1 MTSEPDLAWVASVV
15 GDPARL
21 RILPSLMDGR
31 ARTAKELAFLAGIA
45 APTASGHLSK
55 LLDSRLVAVEP
66 QGRHR
71 YYRIASPLVA
81 QMVETMSVVAGET
94 SRTHSR
100 LRRVDPALAAARTCY
115 DHLAGRLGVAIADA
129 LQAHGHIA
137 FGDGAGEV
145 TTSGRA
151 FFAGLGL
158 DLAEA
163 GQGRRVFCKP
173 CLDWTERRHHLA
185 GAVGAAFCA
194 HCVSAGWVRR
204 LRDNRA
210 VEVSA
215 EGRAALSDLL
225 GIDGRTLTLA
235 TPHAAAA

>member
-1 MTSEPDLAWVASVV
+1 MTSEPDLAWIASVV

-21 RILPSLMDGR
+21 RILLSLMDGR
-31 ARTAKELAFLAGIA
+31 ARTAKELAFLARIA

-100 LRRVDPALAAARTCY
+100 RRRVDPALAAARTCY
-115 DHLAGRLGVAIADA
+115 DHLAGRLGVAISDA

-137 FGDGAGEV
+137 FGDGGGEV
-145 TTSGRA
+145 TASGRA
-151 FFAGLGL
+151 FFSGLGL
-158 DLAEA
+158 DLEGR

-173 CLDWTERRHHLA
+173 CLDWTERRYHMA
-185 GAVGAAFCA
+185 GAVGASFCA

-215 EGRAALSDLL
+215 EGRAAFAELL
-225 GIDGRTLTLA
+225 GIDPRALSYPA
-235 TPHAAAA
+235 PEAVAA